1 MTRTLSEHESIVLV
15 ARYGVP
21 VADARRAGSPED
33 AAAAADAVGYPVVV
47 KLHGD
52 AIAHKTERGL
62 VRLGVTDAE
71 GVRAAAADLLARAT
85 ADDGDVDLVVAPMI
99 RGARELIAGLHTDPQ
114 FGRCVMVGVGGVL
127 TEALGDVAFR
137 LVPITEADADDML
150 DELRAQALLGP
161 LRGEPAVDR
170 AAIRAVLLA
179 LSALAD
185 GEPTVRAVDL
195 NPLIVCDG
203 RPVAVDALVE
213 VSGNGEVDA

>member
-1 MTRTLSEHESIVLV
+1 MTRTLSEHESIALV

-21 VADARRAGSPED
+21 VADARRAGSPDD

-62 VRLGVTDAE
+62 VRVGVPDADS
-71 GVRAAAADLLARAT
+71 VRAAAADLLALAT
-85 ADDGDVDLVVAPMI
+85 VDDGVVDLVVAPMI
-99 RGARELIAGLHTDPQ
+99 RGARELIAGVHTDPQ
-114 FGRCVMVGVGGVL
+114 FGRCVMLGIGGVL

-137 LVPITEADADDML
+137 LVPITAADADDML

-161 LRGEPAVDR
+161 VRGEPAVDR
-170 AAIRAVLLA
+170 AAVGDVMLA
-179 LSALAD
+179 LSALAE
-185 GEPTVRAVDL
+185 GEPMVHSVDL

-213 VSGNGEVDA
+213 VEVS

>member
-1 MTRTLSEHESIVLV
+1 MTRTLSEHESIALV

-21 VADARRAGSPED
+21 VADARRAGSPDD

-62 VRLGVTDAE
+62 VRLGVTDADA
-71 GVRAAAADLLARAT
+71 VSAAATDLLALAT
-85 ADDGDVDLVVAPMI
+85 ADDGVVDLVVAPMI
-99 RGARELIAGLHTDPQ
+99 RGARELIAGVHTDPQ
-114 FGRCVMVGVGGVL
+114 FGRCVMLGVGGVL

-137 LVPITEADADDML
+137 LVPITAADADDML

-161 LRGEPAVDR
+161 VRGEPAVDR
-170 AAIRAVLLA
+170 AAVRDVLLA
-179 LSALAD
+179 LSALAE
-185 GEPTVRAVDL
+185 GEPTVHSVDL
-195 NPLIVCDG
+195 NPLIVCAG

-213 VSGNGEVDA
+213 VEVS

>member
-1 MTRTLSEHESIVLV
+1 MTRTLSEHESIALV

-21 VADARRAGSPED
+21 VADARRAGSPDD

-62 VRLGVTDAE
+62 VRVGVPDADS
-71 GVRAAAADLLARAT
+71 VRAAAADLLALAT
-85 ADDGDVDLVVAPMI
+85 ADDGVVDLVVAPMI
-99 RGARELIAGLHTDPQ
+99 RGARELIAGVHTDPQ
-114 FGRCVMVGVGGVL
+114 FGRCVMLGIGGVL

-137 LVPITEADADDML
+137 LVPITAADADDML

-161 LRGEPAVDR
+161 VRGEPAVDR
-170 AAIRAVLLA
+170 AAVGDVMLA
-179 LSALAD
+179 LSALAE
-185 GEPTVRAVDL
+185 GEPMVHSVDL

-213 VSGNGEVDA
+213 VEVS